1 MHGQA
6 RRVRLGGGNEVDGQ
20 TFVLYN
26 SGVIVTLLKV
36 ISICNTI
43 IHEEH
48 CRYTDLY
55 NPI

>member
-1 MHGQA
+1 MHGEA

-26 SGVIVTLLKV
+26 LGVIVTLLKV

-48 CRYTDLY
+48 C
-55 NPI
+55 